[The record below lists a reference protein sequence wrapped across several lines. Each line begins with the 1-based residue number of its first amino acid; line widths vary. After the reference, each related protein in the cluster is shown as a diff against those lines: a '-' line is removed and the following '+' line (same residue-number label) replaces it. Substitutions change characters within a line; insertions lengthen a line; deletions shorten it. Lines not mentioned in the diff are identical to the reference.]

1 MKKIFV
7 CSPYRGDVEKNTKRA
22 AQVARILCEC
32 GYIPVVPHLYFP
44 NFLRE
49 DDQYERIR
57 GIELGIELMKECD
70 KIWLLGP
77 KITNGMEYELETA
90 KELQIPV
97 EMYDEK
103 LRKIKAK
110 TLAIDDR
117 MDDHV
122 REILKGLELK

>member
-32 GYIPVVPHLYFP
+32 GYMPVVPHLYFP
-44 NFLRE
+44 NYLRE
-49 DDQYERIR
+49 EDQHERIR

-77 KITNGMEYELETA
+77 EITSGMEYELEAA
-90 KELQIPV
+90 KELKIPV
-97 EMYDEK
+97 VMYDEE
-103 LRKIKAK
+103 LRQIKAK
-110 TLAIDDR
+110 SLAIDDR
-117 MDDHV
+117 LDNRV
-122 REILKGLELK
+122 REILKGLKLD